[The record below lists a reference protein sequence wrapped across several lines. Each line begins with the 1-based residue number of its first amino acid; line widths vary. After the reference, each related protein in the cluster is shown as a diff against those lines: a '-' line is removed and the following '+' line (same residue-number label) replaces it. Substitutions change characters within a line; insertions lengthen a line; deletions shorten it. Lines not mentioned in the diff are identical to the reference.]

1 MSGLFKNLGKGVL
14 YVIGFPFVI
23 AGIVLTGA
31 IGIFIFLFQLIK
43 IIILFFQGRSIFQ
56 PLDED
61 IKAQAILN
69 PPLEEEEEK
78 NQDENKPVDDYQ
90 VYTTGSF
97 KTTTPTSLEDKYSDD
112 TGSFDDSL
120 ETEPRNEE
128 EEND

>member
-61 IKAQAILN
+61 IKAQAI
-69 PPLEEEEEK
+69 
-78 NQDENKPVDDYQ
+78 NQSMIIRFIQLVVLKLPH
-90 VYTTGSF
+90 
-97 KTTTPTSLEDKYSDD
+97 LH
-112 TGSFDDSL
+112 L
-120 ETEPRNEE
+120 
-128 EEND
+128 